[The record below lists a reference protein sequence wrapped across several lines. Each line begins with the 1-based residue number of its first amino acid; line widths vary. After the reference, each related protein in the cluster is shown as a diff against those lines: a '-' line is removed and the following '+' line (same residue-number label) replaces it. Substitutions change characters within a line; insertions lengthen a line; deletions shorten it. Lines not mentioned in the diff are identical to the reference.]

1 MTNEEVLQSQIKKLA
16 VLKSTREKLFAQVQ
30 NCYDSVKRTTVDT
43 ALQFKPRYEK
53 LEVIEIEMDK
63 TQNAIIQLNADLLDN
78 RHALEVCKVQTAFDD
93 LVFNTRGRYLDLV
106 KTQPPQQTSSNSV
119 ANSNQHLPRI
129 NIPTFTGRIE
139 EWSAFFSLFDS
150 VVHKNDALSEAEKFQ
165 YLRSYLRDDAL
176 TVIANFHLTPEN
188 YALAYEALQL
198 RYQNKRR
205 LATHCVN
212 QILGFTPLSSP
223 SSSSLRHFL
232 NIHSNS
238 INALKAL
245 NLQDLGDFLLFQLSF
260 ANLDPV
266 SRKAFEN
273 RQSSNSV
280 PSYQALIDFITDQ
293 NRTYELLSQDT
304 KSPKCK
310 SLSVKSFRASLMTNA
325 KSDAPYT
332 CSVPC
337 VLCKGSHPFPACSEF
352 LQKTNEQKYD
362 TLKRLRRCFNCLGAH
377 NRNECQSRKTS
388 RICHSNKHHSVLH
401 QESKADTSETSTSP
415 SVEERKSPVVFSCK
429 TSAERNTVLLATVTA
444 QIQDCNGDYHKIR
457 AVVDPGSQVSV
468 ITSSTAQHLGLKRSR
483 SPIEVTGIAS
493 FPVRTQGLIR
503 TTLRSRTH
511 ADVVNVHAVVLSD
524 IPNKFPSQTLPS
536 HIKDQFSH
544 LTLADE
550 NFHQAARVEFLIGA
564 DLYPHILCNTQP
576 NVIQGQ
582 PSAIDT
588 IFGWIII
595 GSISSSTNSPLCSL
609 LTCTDS
615 LDDTVR
621 NFWETETLADNLSV
635 SNPEDDFCQAHFK
648 DTHYRDRSGRY
659 VVSMPVR
666 EQRSPLLSNR
676 ETTLNTYLKM
686 EARMSR
692 RPQLNAAYIT
702 FLQEYRDLGHMQ
714 LAAQPSMY
722 VMPHHCV
729 QKETSSTTKVRVV
742 FNGSSPDSN
751 GTTLNQQLLPGP
763 KLQKDLSHILMNFRL
778 HAIAVTADIRQMYRQ
793 IWLNPKQRY
802 LQHIFWRP
810 DPASNVQEYELKTVT
825 YGLAPSAYL
834 AQRVLLQ
841 LVEDEGHEFPLAV
854 QAITESTYVDDIA
867 HGAST
872 VEEAKSLQLQ
882 LANLLTRGG
891 FQLRKWASNDPIAL
905 DHVPEQHR
913 ESPLN
918 FSSDDPSIKILGL
931 RWDPRSDT
939 FTYYVQ
945 EFDSQVTKRTVLSY
959 IARVFDPMGWLS
971 PIVFWAKHFLQQIWI
986 SKVGYDDILPP
997 SLSEAWGRFSSQM
1010 RCLRA
1015 LKIPR
1020 YILQSLPRL
1029 LLVGFSDASS
1039 KGYSACIYLHAY
1051 DSSSTCSNHLLK
1063 AKNKV
1068 APLKTLTIPRLE
1080 LCGALLLS
1088 RLLRDVIK
1096 SLKAVRFE
1104 NVHLY
1109 TDSQIVLA
1117 WLHTSP
1123 HLLKTYVANR
1133 VVRIL
1138 EHTSLHQWAHTVSN
1152 QNSADFASRG
1162 LFPEEI
1168 MDCHSWWNGP
1178 DFMQNP
1184 PSKWPVRGDNYVA
1197 PEELPERKN
1206 DPIVLRIQ
1214 ADPENPLYEV
1224 VSRFSSFS
1232 RLQRAFAFIRR
1243 WLLRIRCPEMKGPLS
1258 SEEMRYSTLSLV
1270 RLTQQNHFPLLI
1282 EELRSKG
1289 HTTTPLRKLFPFLDA
1304 MGIVRVGGRLRHS
1317 ALPLDA
1323 KHPLLLPQ
1331 KAHLSALICDYYH
1344 LYACHA
1350 GPRSV
1355 QTLIQQKFWIISIRS
1370 LLRQRIFRCIRCFK
1384 FKSKPVFPFMAD
1396 LPPARVQPSKPFSSV
1411 GIDFAGPFTVRE
1423 SRRRKAHTYKGYL
1436 CLFICMSTKAV
1447 HLEMVSELSTKAFLA
1462 SLNRFTARRG
1472 LPSDI
1477 YSDCGRN
1484 FLGAAR
1490 HLREVSQFL
1499 RSHSSEITSSLT
1511 SLEIKWHFNPPAAP
1525 NFGGLW
1531 EAAIKSAKSLL
1542 YRSIGTSL
1550 LTFEEYSTLFCKI
1563 EAVLN
1568 SRPLCAVTSNPE
1580 DAVDYLSP
1588 GHFLVGRPLL
1598 QPPEAPLEDNLN
1610 WTCRWQLLS
1619 QLYQR
1624 FWKRWSTEYL
1634 HTQLQRQKWN
1644 KDQPNIQPG
1653 AIVAL
1658 YGAETTPL
1666 SWPLGRVQEV
1676 HPGTDGVVRV
1686 ATVKTATGLYT
1697 RPVNK
1702 LVILPT
1708 QFSMEN

>member
-1 MTNEEVLQSQIKKLA
+1 MTNEEVLQSQIKKLT

-78 RHALEVCKVQTAFDD
+78 RHALEV
-93 LVFNTRGRYLDLV
+93 YLV
-106 KTQPPQQTSSNSV
+106 KTQPPQQISSNSV

-205 LATHCVN
+205 LATHYVN

-325 KSDAPYT
+325 KSDASST

-337 VLCKGSHPFPACSEF
+337 ALCKATSITPCYTRSP
-352 LQKTNEQKYD
+352 
-362 TLKRLRRCFNCLGAH
+362 RRIPPKL
-377 NRNECQSRKTS
+377 
-388 RICHSNKHHSVLH
+388 VP
-401 QESKADTSETSTSP
+401 TSP

-503 TTLRSRTH
+503 TTLRSRTR

-524 IPNKFPSQTLPS
+524 IPNKFPSQTLPP

-609 LTCTDS
+609 LTCNDS

-621 NFWETETLADNLSV
+621 KFWETETLADNLSV

-742 FNGSSPDSN
+742 FNGSSSDSN

-778 HAIAVTADIRQMYRQ
+778 HAIAVTADIQQMYRQ

-882 LANLLTRGG
+882 LANLLNRGG

-959 IARVFDPMGWLS
+959 IARIFDPMGWLS

-1015 LKIPR
+1015 FKIPR

-1051 DSSSTCSNHLLK
+1051 DSSSTCSNYLLK

-1133 VVRIL
+1133 VVRTL

-1197 PEELPERKN
+1197 PVELPERKN

-1423 SRRRKAHTYKGYL
+1423 SRRP
-1436 CLFICMSTKAV
+1436 
-1447 HLEMVSELSTKAFLA
+1447 

-1484 FLGAAR
+1484 FIGAAR

>member
-1 MTNEEVLQSQIKKLA
+1 MTNEELLQSQIKKLA

-78 RHALEVCKVQTAFDD
+78 RHALEV
-93 LVFNTRGRYLDLV
+93 YLV

-205 LATHCVN
+205 LATHYVN

-223 SSSSLRHFL
+223 SSRSLRHFL

-245 NLQDLGDFLLFQLSF
+245 NLQDLATS
-260 ANLDPV
+260 
-266 SRKAFEN
+266 
-273 RQSSNSV
+273 
-280 PSYQALIDFITDQ
+280 ITPCYT
-293 NRTYELLSQDT
+293 R
-304 KSPKCK
+304 SPRWIPPK
-310 SLSVKSFRASLMTNA
+310 L
-325 KSDAPYT
+325 
-332 CSVPC
+332 
-337 VLCKGSHPFPACSEF
+337 
-352 LQKTNEQKYD
+352 
-362 TLKRLRRCFNCLGAH
+362 
-377 NRNECQSRKTS
+377 
-388 RICHSNKHHSVLH
+388 
-401 QESKADTSETSTSP
+401 
-415 SVEERKSPVVFSCK
+415 

-503 TTLRSRTH
+503 TTLRSRTR

-609 LTCTDS
+609 LTCNDS

-621 NFWETETLADNLSV
+621 KFWETETLADNLSV
-635 SNPEDDFCQAHFK
+635 SNPEDDFCQAYFK
-648 DTHYRDRSGRY
+648 DTHYRERSGRH

-666 EQRSPLLSNR
+666 KQRSPLLSNR

-742 FNGSSPDSN
+742 FNGSSSDPN

-778 HAIAVTADIRQMYRQ
+778 HAIAVTADIQQMYTQ

-945 EFDSQVTKRTVLSY
+945 EFDSQITKRTVLSY
-959 IARVFDPMGWLS
+959 IARIFDPMGWLS

-997 SLSEAWGRFSSQM
+997 SLAEAWGRFSSQM

-1051 DSSSTCSNHLLK
+1051 DSSSTCSNYLLK

-1184 PSKWPVRGDNYVA
+1184 PSKWPLRGDNYVA
-1197 PEELPERKN
+1197 PEKLPERKN

-1411 GIDFAGPFTVRE
+1411 GIDFGGPFTVRE

-1447 HLEMVSELSTKAFLA
+1447 HLEMVSELSTKA

-1686 ATVKTATGLYT
+1686 ATVKTSTGLYT